1 MERVGKKNERI
12 SKEEALGWGG
22 DCPKDAGLRGG
33 RLSKGRWAEG
43 WAIVQ
48 RTLG

>member
-22 DCPKDAGLRGG
+22 
-33 RLSKGRWAEG
+33 RLPKGRWAKG
-43 WAIVQ
+43 RAIAQ